1 MARSKYGNKKAI
13 VDDIEFDSELE
24 SRYYLHLKQLHKDG
38 VVKSFEMQKQYVLL
52 DAYVMDGKKRQPVKF
67 TPDFVV
73 TYADGTVQ
81 VVDIKGSKFAVS
93 RDFPLRKKMF
103 EQRYQVPLHVI
114 GYSKIDGGWIDLD
127 DLDKARQSR
136 KKAKQRA
143 GKD

>member
-1 MARSKYGNKKAI
+1 MARSKYGNKK
-13 VDDIEFDSELE
+13 VMDDDVEFDSELE

-38 VVKSFEMQKQYVLL
+38 VVKSFEMQKTYILL
-52 DAYVMDGKKRQPVKF
+52 EGYVMNGKKRQPVTV

-81 VVDIKGSKFAVS
+81 VVDIKGSKFAIS

-103 EQRYQVPLHVI
+103 EQRYQVPLHVT